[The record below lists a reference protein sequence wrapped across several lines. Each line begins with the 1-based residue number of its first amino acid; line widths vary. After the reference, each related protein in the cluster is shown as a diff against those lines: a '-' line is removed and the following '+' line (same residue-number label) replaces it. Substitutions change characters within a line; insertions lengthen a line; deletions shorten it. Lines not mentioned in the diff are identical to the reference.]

1 MTDASDY
8 NSQGTFNLRYI
19 GRLSLPV
26 FWAGIICWLSLTS
39 TPPLIQGPLGWDKLQ
54 HAAAYALLAVSIAQY
69 LQIHCADSWKAGFYA
84 ACLAIVYGGLMEIM
98 QLAMQTGRLA
108 DWNDLVADAVGS
120 VAGCVIFRQAKVLI
134 LQHHARNQTHG

>member
-1 MTDASDY
+1 MTDASD
-8 NSQGTFNLRYI
+8 NNFQRTFNLRYI

-39 TPPLIQGPLGWDKLQ
+39 TPPLIQGPLGWDKLL

-69 LQIHCADSWKAGFYA
+69 LQIHCANSWKTGFYA

-98 QLAMQTGRLA
+98 QLAMQAGRLA
-108 DWNDLVADAVGS
+108 EWNDLVADAVGS